1 VHSKEPSVE
10 IDIKQYWCTLKRW
23 WLPALGVFGLVVGL
37 ATLVAMKQETV
48 YQAETKLWFK
58 TSRSPGL
65 TGLAKDIDIGRLEA
79 LTLEN
84 NPLDT
89 QAEIVRSIPVLQEV
103 IRSLKLDMTPQQF
116 SRHLQVKGVVG
127 TDVMQIG
134 YQNRDA
140 NLAAAIVN
148 KVADVYIRSNVQAN
162 RAEAASAR
170 KFIQA
175 QLPRTEATVA
185 ETDSNLRRFREQ
197 NNVIL
202 LDEEAKAAVR
212 TISNLDDQ
220 IAVARGQLADELARS
235 RQLSNQIKLNPQQ
248 AIEFTKLSQSPG
260 VREALTALQAAQ
272 AKLTVQKTRFVGGPS
287 INTLEL
293 QVDALEDLLQERI
306 RQISNS
312 NEGVGV
318 GNLQIGE
325 LESTLITDFVKSE
338 TTKRGI
344 EQRISELALT
354 QRVYQERMSRLPR
367 LDQTQRELERK
378 LKAAQSTYETLLT
391 RLQEVQLAE
400 NQNIGNARVISPAQ
414 VPEQGSSKK
423 KIILAMGVVAGVLL
437 GIATAFFLDLLDQS
451 IKTIKQAKDRFG
463 YSVLGVIPLYCH
475 SSGNYSSSS
484 IKGEFDKAR
493 LTFPGHDSSHTLPAE
508 AYQMLQANLKFVSS
522 DKPLKSIV
530 ITSSVSK
537 EGKSEVAA
545 NLAVAISQVGR
556 RVLLVDADMR
566 CPIQHVTWG
575 LTNSAGLTNLIVDR
589 VALDEAVQE
598 VMPNLWVLTSGD
610 IPPNPIAL
618 LDSQRLSTLV
628 NEFSDRYDVILF
640 DTPPLAGIADAAV
653 LGKMVDGLLLVVRL
667 GVVDSKSAIAVQ
679 EFLIKSNQNVLGMVI
694 NGIDSK
700 NESDTRFYYN
710 ASYQSKR
717 PQPSIDLSEEKSKS
731 SRM

>member
-1 VHSKEPSVE
+1 VHSKEPSIE
-10 IDIKQYWCTLKRW
+10 IDLKQYWSTLKRW
-23 WLPALGVFGLVVGL
+23 WLPALGVFVLVVGL
-37 ATLVAMKQETV
+37 ATLIAMKQETV
-48 YQAETKLWFK
+48 YQAEAKLWFK

-103 IRSLKLDMTPQQF
+103 VRSLKLDITPQQL
-116 SRHLQVKGVVG
+116 SRRLQVKGIVG
-127 TDVMQIG
+127 TDVLQIG
-134 YQNRDA
+134 YQDQDA
-140 NLAAAIVN
+140 DLAAAIAN
-148 KVADVYIRSNVQAN
+148 KVAYVYIRSNVQAN

-175 QLPRTEATVA
+175 QLPRTEATVD
-185 ETDSNLRRFREQ
+185 ETDSNLRRFREE

-235 RQLSNQIKLNPQQ
+235 QQLSNQIKLNPQQ
-248 AIEFTKLSQSPG
+248 AIQFTKLSQSPG

-293 QVDALEDLLQERI
+293 QVDALEKLLQDRI

-312 NEGVGV
+312 DEGVGM
-318 GNLQIGE
+318 GNLQVGE

-354 QRVYQERMSRLPR
+354 QRVYQQKMSRLPR

-463 YSVLGVIPLYCH
+463 YTVLGVIPLYH
-475 SSGNYSSSS
+475 PSSSS
-484 IKGEFDKAR
+484 KGEVDKAR
-493 LTFPGHDSSHTLPAE
+493 LIIPGHSSSHALPVE

-566 CPIQHVTWG
+566 CPTQHVAWG

-640 DTPPLAGIADAAV
+640 DTPPVAGIADAAV

-679 EFLIKSNQNVLGMVI
+679 EFLTKSDQNVLGMVI

-710 ASYQSKR
+710 ASYHSKR
-717 PQPSIDLSEEKSKS
+717 LQPSVDVSKEKSKS

>member
-1 VHSKEPSVE
+1 MQSKEPFIE
-10 IDIKQYWCTLKRW
+10 IDLKQYWCTLKRW
-23 WLPALGVFGLVVGL
+23 WLPAIGVFGLVVGL
-37 ATLVAMKQETV
+37 ATLLALKQQTV
-48 YQAETKLWFK
+48 YQAEAKLWFK

-103 IRSLKLDMTPQQF
+103 VRSLKLDMTPQQL

-127 TDVMQIG
+127 TDVLQIG
-134 YQNRDA
+134 YQNQDA
-140 NLAAAIVN
+140 NLAAAVAN

-175 QLPRTEATVA
+175 QLPRTEAAVS
-185 ETDSNLRRFREQ
+185 ETDSNLRLFREQ
-197 NNVIL
+197 NKVIL

-220 IAVARGQLADELARS
+220 IAVAKGQLADELARS
-235 RQLSNQIKLNPQQ
+235 RQLSNQIGLTSQQ

-272 AKLTVQKTRFVGGPS
+272 AKLAVQRTRFVGGPS
-287 INTLEL
+287 IDTLEL
-293 QVDALEDLLQERI
+293 QVNALENLLQERI
-306 RQISNS
+306 RQISTRNTR
-312 NEGVGV
+312 VDM

-344 EQRISELALT
+344 EQRISELAYT
-354 QRVYQERMSRLPR
+354 QDVYEQRMSRLPR

-378 LKAAQSTYETLLT
+378 LKASQSTYETLLT

-400 NQNIGNARVISPAQ
+400 NQTIGNARVISPAQ
-414 VPEQGSSKK
+414 VPEQGASKK
-423 KIILAMGVVAGVLL
+423 KIILAMGGVAGVLL
-437 GIATAFFLDLLDQS
+437 GLATAFFLDLLDQS
-451 IKTIKQAKDRFG
+451 IKTIKQAKERFG
-463 YSVLGVIPLYCH
+463 YSVLGVIPLHCY
-475 SSGNYSSSS
+475 SSETPSGNSN
-484 IKGEFDKAR
+484 KGERSKAR
-493 LTFPGHDSSHTLPAE
+493 LIFPVHDSLPALPVE

-522 DKPLKSIV
+522 DKPLKTIV
-530 ITSSVSK
+530 ITSSVTK

-545 NLAVAISQVGR
+545 NLAVAISQLGR

-566 CPIQHVTWG
+566 CPTQHTTWG

-618 LDSQRLSTLV
+618 FDSQRLSTLV
-628 NEFSDRYDVILF
+628 NEFRDCYDVVLF
-640 DTPPLAGIADAAV
+640 DTPPLTGIADAAV

-667 GVVDSKSAIAVQ
+667 GVVDSKSAVAVR
-679 EFLIKSNQNVLGMVI
+679 EFLLKSNQNVLGMVI

-700 NESDTRFYYN
+700 SESDTRFYYN
-710 ASYQSKR
+710 ASYRSKR
-717 PQPSIDLSEEKSKS
+717 LQPSTDLLEEKSKS